1 MSLCFLS
8 IQRQCS
14 IDADKP
20 FSLAPHKSSIDR
32 LFEADTVEAIFQNLE
47 QDGSEWATKQLEV
60 RPSFSREG

>member
-1 MSLCFLS
+1 MQL
-8 IQRQCS
+8 QCS

-60 RPSFSREG
+60 CHLVKASLYKTLF